1 MNSSMGA
8 YTCARGSDQYPEG
21 WPRSSSEVGAPGERP
36 PRQRLDSCP
45 VRPLRSAHS
54 QTQTLPAWVT
64 ASAPSPINRQADRL
78 KEVLR
83 GETQSSYPWMYHDEA
98 TAGLVSRRATG
109 LLIQSTFKVRGCSGW
124 PGLSCNDSALTL
136 HGTTTL
142 TRATLPWKA
151 G

>member
-1 MNSSMGA
+1 MNSPLGP

-21 WPRSSSEVGAPGERP
+21 WPPSSSEVGAPGERP

-83 GETQSSYPWMYHDEA
+83 GEPNPRTLWMYHDEA
-98 TAGLVSRRATG
+98 TAGLVSRRSTG
-109 LLIQSTFKVRGCSGW
+109 LLYPVDLQGKRLLGMAWPELQRLCINHAEPGHPTVEGW
-124 PGLSCNDSALTL
+124 M
-136 HGTTTL
+136 TTL
-142 TRATLPWKA
+142 R
-151 G
+151 